1 MRAIVSYC
9 AVALILSIGSTKSP
23 AGDLVLISQPHDEY
37 LMSTTRMDLDH
48 LVEMEGMK
56 SLDNGE
62 QSLDFSVS
70 VYKLKVG
77 SSPGWSTWGA
87 PPETESADPYVI
99 STLDVRNGSFANK
112 IEIQLSLPTST
123 FGFEIEGN
131 NYHST
136 YFSVTYFAGDEILG
150 SIDHYIRGAYGARLA
165 AVTSLGSRIT
175 GVTIRNTYGDAGGFA
190 MANFRYASLKGQVSV
205 PEPSTYVLAAL
216 CIGLV
221 LAIARRDDSGGRRSI
236 FRHDG
241 YDPKSAP

>member
-1 MRAIVSYC
+1 MRAVVFYC
-9 AVALILSIGSTKSP
+9 ALALIVSIGSTTSR
-23 AGDLVLISQPHDEY
+23 AGDLVLISQPHDDY

-48 LVEMEGMK
+48 LVDLEGLK
-56 SLDNGE
+56 SLDNGD
-62 QSLDFSVS
+62 QSLDFSVP

-99 STLDVRNGSFANK
+99 SILDVRNGFFSNK
-112 IEIQLSLPTST
+112 LEIQLSQPTST

-136 YFSVTYFAGDEILG
+136 YFSVTYFSGDENLG
-150 SIDHYIRGAYGARLA
+150 SIDYYVRGAYGARLA
-165 AVTSLGSRIT
+165 AVTSLGSPIT
-175 GVTIRNTYGDAGGFA
+175 GVTIRNTYADAGGFA
-190 MANFRYASLKGQVSV
+190 MANFRYASAKGQVSV

-221 LAIARRDDSGGRRSI
+221 LAIARRDDSGGWRSI